1 MLRAQIFLG
10 SVRPPCGLV
19 ATHARS
25 GLGTPPGSYRLT
37 GRQEVIGFG
46 GRPHEVIG
54 FGDLWGPSG
63 TSGDHLG
70 TIWDMDSMKLSISLR
85 NRTFRS
91 ARIDPSSLPKH
102 RRTNLM
108 KNYPYKK
115 IKYPKGVKKDQK
127 RGKQAWHNKSPIEFC
142 NYPLLIP

>member
-1 MLRAQIFLG
+1 MCFPETWGGWR
-10 SVRPPCGLV
+10 R
-19 ATHARS
+19 H
-25 GLGTPPGSYRLT
+25 PPGWTFPGGQEVIGFWDRP
-37 GRQEVIGFG
+37 QEVIGFG
-46 GRPHEVIG
+46 DRPQEVIG

-102 RRTNLM
+102 RRTNPM
-108 KNYPYKK
+108 TNHQYKK
-115 IKYPKGVKKDQK
+115 ITYPKRVKKDQK

>member
-1 MLRAQIFLG
+1 MKRQQHSNKSLSNRAGVLALPSANVYTSALR
-10 SVRPPCGLV
+10 
-19 ATHARS
+19 
-25 GLGTPPGSYRLT
+25 SYRLT

-102 RRTNLM
+102 RRTNF
-108 KNYPYKK
+108 KK
-115 IKYPKGVKKDQK
+115 SCRTTKSNIQKRVKKNSK
-127 RGKQAWHNKSPIEFC
+127 TGKTGIA
-142 NYPLLIP
+142 

>member
-1 MLRAQIFLG
+1 MASEVTTLIMA
-10 SVRPPCGLV
+10 SEVRPP
-19 ATHARS
+19 R
-25 GLGTPPGSYRLT
+25 SYRLT

-115 IKYPKGVKKDQK
+115 IKYPKRVKKDQK
-127 RGKQAWHNKSPIEFC
+127 RGKQA
-142 NYPLLIP
+142 

>member
-1 MLRAQIFLG
+1 MGPTGPGPNRAQQKTLKEVI
-10 SVRPPCGLV
+10 
-19 ATHARS
+19 
-25 GLGTPPGSYRLT
+25 

-115 IKYPKGVKKDQK
+115 IKYPKRVKKDQK

>member
-1 MLRAQIFLG
+1 MEKRNDSCSFQ
-10 SVRPPCGLV
+10 PNTNLV
-19 ATHARS
+19 PTWYQH
-25 GLGTPPGSYRLT
+25 GTDPVTLV
-37 GRQEVIGFG
+37 E
-46 GRPHEVIG
+46 EVIG

-115 IKYPKGVKKDQK
+115 IKYPKRVKKDQK
-127 RGKQAWHNKSPIEFC
+127 RGKQA
-142 NYPLLIP
+142 

>member
-1 MLRAQIFLG
+1 MEPYGPYSFR
-10 SVRPPCGLV
+10 R
-19 ATHARS
+19 THIPSIGGTRLFCSAR
-25 GLGTPPGSYRLT
+25 GKRMP

-115 IKYPKGVKKDQK
+115 IKYPKRVKKDQK
-127 RGKQAWHNKSPIEFC
+127 WGKQAWHNKSPIEFC

>member
-1 MLRAQIFLG
+1 MYSTVFQHILTYWALGGAHRGPMNPLEWAQG
-10 SVRPPCGLV
+10 PWGG
-19 ATHARS
+19 ATR
-25 GLGTPPGSYRLT
+25 
-37 GRQEVIGFG
+37 

-108 KNYPYKK
+108 KKYPYKK
-115 IKYPKGVKKDQK
+115 IKYPKRVKKDKK
-127 RGKQAWHNKSPIEFC
+127 RGKQGWHNKSPIEFC